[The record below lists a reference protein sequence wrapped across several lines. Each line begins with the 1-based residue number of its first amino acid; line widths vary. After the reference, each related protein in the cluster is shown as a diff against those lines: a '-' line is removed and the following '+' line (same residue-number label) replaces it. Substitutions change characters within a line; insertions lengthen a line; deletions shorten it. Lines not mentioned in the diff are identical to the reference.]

1 MMKRN
6 RKVMLTLDENLYFEI
21 QKQAKREHIP
31 VATYVKIHLAKLM
44 GGDDI
49 DGK

>member
-1 MMKRN
+1 
-6 RKVMLTLDENLYFEI
+6 MLTLDEDLYYKIRRAAE
-21 QKQAKREHIP
+21 RDHIP
-31 VATYVKIHLAKLM
+31 VATYVKIHLVKLM